1 MTRRAQRYEEAREK
15 RLAFEEALIALVP
28 KLEENESLVDELKNG
43 GLGKGSAKSLKE
55 QLDMMEVGGVCVSSI
70 T

>member
-1 MTRRAQRYEEAREK
+1 M
-15 RLAFEEALIALVP
+15 P